1 MDEDLE
7 TEDMNPE
14 LAALSGNYPELAGK
28 DPSEVLRELTARQ
41 FTNIKQ
47 QRAAREKVSASKRA
61 AFEAGLEEIKQR
73 RYGAP
78 TPSQQLYALSA
89 ALLSPR
95 SQPGIAGTLAN
106 VVPAL
111 GEMSKLQSSAE
122 SQRAEAEQRLRQ
134 QYTSGTDAAMLAGLE
149 AETEALKPLISA
161 YGSLAKPR
169 VPRIVGPAV
178 IDGIP
183 HQGEQDPATGEVRWT
198 PINPAGQGTPQL
210 TAPQRKALTQLQTYI
225 SNPDVPE
232 AQKQVALKN
241 FQRQFR
247 VNPLDYLKGAM

>member
-7 TEDMNPE
+7 TEDTNPE

-28 DPSEVLRELTARQ
+28 SASEM
-41 FTNIKQ
+41 Q
-47 QRAAREKVSASKRA
+47 QAFLPMYLGAVQSEKAAREKSATALADRYRA
-61 AFEAGLEEIKQR
+61 AKAEIEQQR
-73 RYGAP
+73 FGAP
-78 TPSQQLYALSA
+78 TTSQQLAALSQ
-89 ALLSPR
+89 ALLAPR
-95 SQPGIAGTLAN
+95 RMRGFAGTLAN
-106 VVPAL
+106 IMPAITEPADLRAAAETKREAALRQLREQYATAADASAVGTAAAKREAL
-111 GEMSKLQSSAE
+111 GKVL
-122 SQRAEAEQRLRQ
+122 
-134 QYTSGTDAAMLAGLE
+134 
-149 AETEALKPLISA
+149 PLM
-161 YGSLAKPR
+161 KPR

>member
-1 MDEDLE
+1 MEDDLE

-14 LAALSGNYPELAGK
+14 LAALSGNYPELASK
-28 DPSEVLRELTARQ
+28 DPSDVLRGLTARQ
-41 FTNIKQ
+41 FANIKQ
-47 QRAAREKVSASKRA
+47 QSAARDKVSASKRA

-95 SQPGIAGTLAN
+95 RQPGIAGTLAN

-122 SQRAEAEQRLRQ
+122 TQRAEAEQRLRQ
-134 QYTSGTDAAMLAGLE
+134 QYASDTDASMLAGLE
-149 AETEALKPLISA
+149 AEGAALEPLIRA

-169 VPRIVGPAV
+169 APRTAL
-178 IDGIP
+178 
-183 HQGEQDPATGEVRWT
+183 GENNILFDLDTGEEIVPVSQKLAQVPPNAIETLRAKLAD
-198 PINPAGQGTPQL
+198 PNLSDGD
-210 TAPQRKALTQLQTYI
+210 KARERVAFETYY
-225 SNPDVPE
+225 NVP
-232 AQKQVALKN
+232 VNRALRGK
-241 FQRQFR
+241 
-247 VNPLDYLKGAM
+247 